1 MSINQNFA
9 VMRHAS
15 YTDGGKITE
24 TGHQQIATAAKKFME
39 FAGKNG
45 ITEIEIW
52 HSPQI
57 RAKNTAQIFCN
68 HLNVKADLSEKNF
81 LDCDNLEIQN
91 NLPNGNT
98 TFILMI
104 SHQPYIEYYYKKCF
118 GSYTDTY
125 NCNIYVGSEK
135 L

>member
-1 MSINQNFA
+1 MSNQNFA

-15 YTDGGKITE
+15 YTGGGEITQI
-24 TGHQQIATAAKKFME
+24 GHQQIALAAKKFNE
-39 FAGKNG
+39 FTEKNG
-45 ITEIEIW
+45 TTEIEIW
-52 HSPQI
+52 HSPKI
-57 RAKNTAQIFCN
+57 RAKNTAEIFCN
-68 HLNVKADLSEKNF
+68 YLNVKADLSEKSF

-104 SHQPYIEYYYKKCF
+104 SHQPDIEHYYKKCF
-118 GSYTDTY
+118 GSYTDTS
-125 NCNIYVGSEK
+125 NCNIYVESEK